1 MSIRVQNLPP
11 LSAFLALEAVVRHV
25 SFTKAALELKVSQAA
40 VSQQVKALEDYLGL
54 QLIVRERPRI
64 RPAPAASVIA
74 AAVRSGIDGIETA
87 VQSVRGRP
95 DPARIAVAATTAFS
109 SYWLMPRLTR
119 FFAAYPELEVNL
131 LTKDLDVRDTFSDF
145 DVGIVFTDQKRPGYA
160 ADRVFGD
167 EVMAVCSPAYLAAHP
182 DLARAADLL
191 TVPLLHLESDEPW
204 MAWAEWFAALSL
216 EARPVMPG
224 PHYTSY
230 ILATQ
235 AALEGQGVVLG
246 WRRLIQPL
254 FDRGSL
260 VQAVAE
266 TVVPQGGY
274 DVIVPDRLK
283 GDAGVDLFR
292 RWLLGEAAR
301 DW

>member
-1 MSIRVQNLPP
+1 MSIRLKNLPP
-11 LSAFLALEAVVRHV
+11 LSAFLALESVVRHV
-25 SFTKAALELKVSQAA
+25 SFTKAARELKVSQAA

-74 AAVRSGIDGIETA
+74 AAVRDGIDGIETA

-95 DPARIAVAATTAFS
+95 DPGRIAVAATTAFS

-119 FFAAYPELEVNL
+119 FFAAYPALEVNL
-131 LTKDLDVRDTFSDF
+131 LTKDLDVRDTFPDF
-145 DVGIVFTDQKRPGYA
+145 DVGIVFTDQNRPGYA
-160 ADRVFGD
+160 VKRVFRD
-167 EVMAVCSPAYLAAHP
+167 EVMAVCSPAYRTGHP
-182 DLARAADLL
+182 DLETAEDLL
-191 TVPLLHLESDEPW
+191 ALPLLHLESDEPW
-204 MAWAEWFAALSL
+204 MAWAEWFACLSI
-216 EARPVMPG
+216 ETAASMPG

-235 AALEGQGVVLG
+235 AALEGQGIVLG

-254 FDRGSL
+254 LDRGSL
-260 VQAVAE
+260 VPAVAQS
-266 TVVPQGGY
+266 VIPQGGY

-283 GDAGVDLFR
+283 GDEAVDLFR
-292 RWLLGEAAR
+292 RWLVDEASR